1 MTRLPLVAAPM
12 AGGPSTPALVV
23 AAAEAG
29 ALGLLAAGYTTPE
42 ALAAEIRAVRQ
53 RTDRFG
59 VNLFVPTPVPVDRGA
74 YAAYADRLHPLA
86 ARHGVTTLPAEPRED
101 DDAWDAKV
109 DLLLA
114 DPVPVVSFTFGLPA
128 ASVVRAFRDVGT
140 STVQTVVRPSEA
152 ELAARAGVDVL
163 VVQSH
168 VAGGHSGTFDPDDL
182 PPEVPLT
189 ALLREVRT
197 VTDLPLWAA
206 GGLATPEDVAAV
218 LAAGAEAAVVGTALL
233 RTPEAG
239 TSATYRRALVDPA
252 RTATG
257 FTRAFSGRPARAL
270 RNGFVEAYDAVAP
283 SGYPAVH
290 HLTSPIRKA
299 AAAAG
304 DAEAINIWAGTGF
317 RSATDEPAG
326 VVLRRL
332 AGASA

>member
-12 AGGPSTPALVV
+12 AGGPSTPDLVV

-29 ALGLLAAGYTTPE
+29 ALGFLAAGYKTPE
-42 ALAAEIRAVRQ
+42 ALAAEVGAVRE

-59 VNLFVPTPVPVDRGA
+59 VNLFVPTPVPVDPVAYDA
-74 YAAYADRLHPLA
+74 YARQLDPLA
-86 ARHGVTTLPAEPRED
+86 LRHGVTDLPAAPRED
-101 DDAWDAKV
+101 DDAWEAKV
-109 DLLLA
+109 ELLLA

-128 ASVVRAFRDVGT
+128 ASVVRALRDVGT
-140 STVQTVVRPSEA
+140 LTVQTVVRPSEA
-152 ELAARAGVDVL
+152 EAATALGVDRL

-189 ALLREVRT
+189 ALLREVRA
-197 VTDLPLWAA
+197 VTHLPLWAA
-206 GGLATPEDVAAV
+206 GGLATAEDVAAV
-218 LAAGAEAAVVGTALL
+218 LAAGAEAAVVGTVLL

-239 TSATYRRALVDPA
+239 TSATYRRALADPT
-252 RTATG
+252 RTSTG
-257 FTRAFSGRPARAL
+257 LTRAFSGRPARAL

-283 SGYPAVH
+283 SGYPALH

-304 DAEAINIWAGTGF
+304 DEEAINIWAGTGF

-332 AGASA
+332 AGVAS

>member
-23 AAAEAG
+23 AAADVG
-29 ALGLLAAGYTTPE
+29 ALGFLAAGYATPE
-42 ALAAEIRAVRQ
+42 ALAAQVRAVRE

-59 VNLFVPTPVPVDRGA
+59 VNLFVPQPVPVDRAA
-74 YAAYADRLHPLA
+74 YAAYADRLRPLA
-86 ARHGVTTLPAEPRED
+86 ARHGVALADEPRED

-109 DLLLA
+109 ALLLA
-114 DPVPVVSFTFGLPA
+114 DPVPIVSFTFGLPA
-128 ASVVRAFRDVGT
+128 PAVVRALRDVGT
-140 STVQTVVRPSEA
+140 RTLQTVVRPSEA
-152 ELAARAGVDVL
+152 AAAARLGVDGL
-163 VVQSH
+163 VVQSY
-168 VAGGHSGTFDPDDL
+168 VAGGHSGTFDADDL
-182 PPEVPLT
+182 PPELPLT
-189 ALLREVRT
+189 TLLHEVRA

-206 GGLATPEDVAAV
+206 GGLVSAADVALV
-218 LAAGAEAAVVGTALL
+218 LEAGAEAAVVGTALL

-239 TSATYRRALVDPA
+239 TSATYRRALADPA
-252 RTATG
+252 RTRTG

-270 RNGFVEAYDAVAP
+270 RNGFVESYDAVAP

-317 RSATDEPAG
+317 RAATDEPAG

-332 AGASA
+332 AGGAA